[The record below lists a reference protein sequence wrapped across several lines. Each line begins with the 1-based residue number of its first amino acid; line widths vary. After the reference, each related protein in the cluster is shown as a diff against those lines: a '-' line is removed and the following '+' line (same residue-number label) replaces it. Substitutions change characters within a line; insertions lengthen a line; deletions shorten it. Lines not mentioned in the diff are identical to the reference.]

1 MLSHLER
8 WQFWNCSPEPEA
20 EGSPFAECPQPVV
33 LVHVLSLLVED
44 GGDVFH
50 FGYPRDLGC
59 GGRHDVGDSRSSYS
73 FHIVG
78 SLVVVRGRT
87 VFLVIV

>member
-8 WQFWNCSPEPEA
+8 WQFWDGAPEPEA
-20 EGSPFAECPQPVV
+20 EGSPFAECSQPVV

-59 GGRHDVGDSRSSYS
+59 GGRHSRISGRRRR
-73 FHIVG
+73 HIVG
-78 SLVVVRGRT
+78 SLVVVRSRT